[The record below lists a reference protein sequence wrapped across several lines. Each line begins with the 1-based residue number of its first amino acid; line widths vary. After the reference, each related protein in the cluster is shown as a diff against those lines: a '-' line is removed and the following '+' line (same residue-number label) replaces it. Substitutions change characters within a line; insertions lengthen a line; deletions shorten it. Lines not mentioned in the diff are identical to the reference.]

1 MPIVKLLANLR
12 KLAGTNE
19 AFYRLNKV
27 PIVMEQF
34 ASGTLQVANKVA
46 EALKNY
52 TRIMSLA

>member
-1 MPIVKLLANLR
+1 MVKSYANLR
-12 KLAGTNE
+12 KLARTNE
-19 AFYRLNKV
+19 AFYRLHKV

-34 ASGTLQVANKVA
+34 AAGTPQMANKVA